1 MVKEKILNL
10 IENPNAIKD
19 KDNNYLIEI
28 VNQHPYFSICH
39 MLIAKG
45 LLNTDSIN
53 YNQKLKTAGAY
64 SIDRMKL
71 FNLITSKKN
80 QEPSN
85 NVNQEDLTLGS
96 PIKFKENEKHS
107 FSEWLSITKI
117 SKIKRESNSNKIDM
131 FIASDPKIN
140 VKKNKFF
147 SAPENA
153 KESLIEKNN
162 IVTETLAKVY
172 LEQHHFEKAIESYE
186 KLILKYP
193 KKSVFFA
200 GKIDLIN
207 KIKEQNK

>member
-1 MVKEKILNL
+1 MQ
-10 IENPNAIKD
+10 D
-19 KDNNYLIEI
+19 DNRLLIEI
-28 VNQHPYFSICH
+28 LHKHPYFSICH
-39 MLIAKG
+39 MLLAKG
-45 LLNTDSIN
+45 LLNTDDIK

>member
-64 SIDRMKL
+64 SIDRVKL
-71 FNLITSKKN
+71 FNLITSQNIKEK
-80 QEPSN
+80 SN
-85 NVNQEDLTLGS
+85 YNSTKEDLKLGS

-117 SKIKRESNSNKIDM
+117 SKIKRDSSNNIDM
-131 FIASDPKIN
+131 FISSDHKIN
-140 VKKNKFF
+140 VKKNQFF
-147 SAPENA
+147 SAPESA

-172 LEQHHFEKAIESYE
+172 LEQHHFEKAIESYQ

-200 GKIDLIN
+200 ERIDLIN